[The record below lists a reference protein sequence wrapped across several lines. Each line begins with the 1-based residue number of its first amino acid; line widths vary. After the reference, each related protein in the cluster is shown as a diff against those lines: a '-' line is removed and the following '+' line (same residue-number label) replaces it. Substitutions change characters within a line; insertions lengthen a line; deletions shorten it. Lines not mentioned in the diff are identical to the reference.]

1 MLGRKDR
8 EETAYEPQFVA
19 GSQAKEGKRMID
31 DKDLGAKQP
40 NTFIGKGSEFVGKLT
55 FDGTVRIDGKIDGEI
70 FSRGTLI
77 VGPGADVAAK
87 IQVDTV
93 IISGTVRGNITSG
106 KKVEMRAPGKLY
118 GNVRSPVLVIEE
130 GVIFEG
136 NCKMESIDTPDKSTG
151 ELKLRQPEKK
161 GADDSSDSS
170 DS

>member
-8 EETAYEPQFVA
+8 EETTHEPQFVA
-19 GSQAKEGKRMID
+19 GSKAKEEKRMID

-70 FSRGTLI
+70 FSRGTLVI
-77 VGPGADVAAK
+77 GPGADVAAK

-93 IISGTVRGNITSG
+93 IISGTVRGNITSA
-106 KKVEMRAPGKLY
+106 KKIEMRAPGKLY
-118 GNVRSPVLVIEE
+118 GNIKAPVLIIEE

-136 NCKMESIDTPDKSTG
+136 NCKMENIEAPEKSTG
-151 ELKLRQPEKK
+151 ELRLRQPDKK
-161 GADDSSDSS
+161 GADDSSDSH